1 MQYKYGKI
9 YAIINTDLHLQY
21 RRKTMK
27 IVALCGLLGYGYSEE
42 ALHIAFS
49 EKVDFLGVDAGS
61 TDPGPYYLGSGR
73 SFTDR
78 GAVKRDISL
87 ALPLALKQKAPFI
100 IGTAGGAGSEAHVEW
115 LKEILF
121 EVAEE
126 QGLHFKLGTI
136 YSDVTKAYVLEKL
149 ESGKI
154 KDLSEHFALTRE
166 AVEES
171 ERIVSQIGIAPFI
184 KLLSEGVDVIVSG
197 RACDT
202 AIYAAPC
209 IMRGYDPGLAFHMAK
224 IMECGAMC
232 SEPVAAADVMQ
243 GYIYDDHFELCPA
256 NPARRC
262 TVDRVAAHTLYEQ
275 SNPYLIYE
283 PDGVCDLT
291 GSKFI
296 QKDERTVSV
305 SGSVFRD
312 AEVKTL
318 KLEGVRLSGYRTI
331 CPATIYDPL
340 TIEKFP
346 DILETVNAFVKE
358 NTKKTLPDHSYTVNY
373 KTGGGAESS
382 LGVIIDVVGKTQEI
396 ADTVCALIRSRML
409 HCDYAGRKSTA
420 GNLAFPFS
428 PSDIHVGAVFE
439 FSVFHLAEVDSLL
452 ETSRFTVEEI

>member
-1 MQYKYGKI
+1 MKHRKEYK
-9 YAIINTDLHLQY
+9 A
-21 RRKTMK
+21 MK

-42 ALHIAFS
+42 ALKIAFS

-61 TDPGPYYLGSGR
+61 TDPGPYYLGSGK

-78 GAVKRDISL
+78 AAVKRDVSL
-87 ALPLALKQKAPFI
+87 ALPLALEQKAPFI
-100 IGTAGGAGSEAHVEW
+100 IGTAGGAGSNLHVEW
-115 LKEILF
+115 LKEIIA
-121 EVAEE
+121 EVAAE

-136 YSDVTKAYVLEKL
+136 YSDVTKEYVLEKL
-149 ESGKI
+149 DAGKI
-154 KDLSEHFALTRE
+154 KNLSEHFPLTRSV
-166 AVEES
+166 VEES
-171 ERIVSQIGIAPFI
+171 ERIVSQVGIAPFI
-184 KLLSEGVDVIVSG
+184 KLLSEGVDVVVSG

-209 IMRGYDPGLAFHMAK
+209 IMKGYDEGLAFHMAK

-243 GYIYDDHFELCPA
+243 GYIYDDHFELRPA

-275 SNPYLIYE
+275 SNPYLIFE

-291 GSKFI
+291 SSKFV

-305 SGSVFRD
+305 TGSTFKP
-312 AEVKTL
+312 AETKTL
-318 KLEGVRLSGYRTI
+318 KLEGVWCSGYRTI

-346 DILETVNAFVKE
+346 EIVETVNAFVKE
-358 NTKKTLPDHSYTVNY
+358 NTKKTLPENSYTINY
-373 KTGGGAESS
+373 KTSGGAESS
-382 LGVIIDVVGKTQEI
+382 LGIVVDVVGKTQRI
-396 ADTVCALIRSRML
+396 ADTVCALVRSRML

-428 PSDIHVGAVFE
+428 PSDIHVGEVYE

-452 ETSRFTVEEI
+452 ETSRFTVEDI